1 MPVATRQNKKG
12 RKAGAFLFCTKVSLY
27 TLLIW
32 IVNCSNS
39 CQYDGNSYSVMNN
52 SLGKAFDSRALRSL
66 AEALEEEAVQHD
78 APVAYEDEI
87 EQDAPAVYEEATE
100 QDAPVEHEEVIEQV
114 AQDVAQEVA
123 QEVAQDVAQEVA
135 QDVIQEIAQEIAQEV
150 AQEDPEELEEVKIE
164 YNDDGTLRIRSTDTY
179 KQPAVANLYKERINN
194 FYRKF
199 DPTITRDF
207 EYLKKNVNL
216 FNERERAL
224 EGDPSAI
231 AKYPKGYWDPHLA
244 LQKALKEIMDKHNE
258 YREMLANN
266 FYDVKLMDDFENLRT
281 NPPYIQREYGRL
293 DLRPYTPKPINA
305 KEDKGYY
312 KCGKGKK
319 SKRKSWRRKL
329 LCCF

>member
-87 EQDAPAVYEEATE
+87 EQDGPVVYEEATE

-123 QEVAQDVAQEVA
+123 QQVPQHSG
-135 QDVIQEIAQEIAQEV
+135 
-150 AQEDPEELEEVKIE
+150 KKGKKE
-164 YNDDGTLRIRSTDTY
+164 YKDGKSTSVGLRG
-179 KQPAVANLYKERINN
+179 ANKENEKDS
-194 FYRKF
+194 YRQGKLDF
-199 DPTITRDF
+199 WEHFEPTITANF
-207 EYLKKNVNL
+207 EEVLKRCISRKAGEQDVDEYYSAGFPKLGWNANPYGVLKKTKKGTVQ
-216 FNERERAL
+216 EGYRKML
-224 EGDPSAI
+224 E
-231 AKYPKGYWDPHLA
+231 
-244 LQKALKEIMDKHNE
+244 
-258 YREMLANN
+258 NN
-266 FYDVKLMDDFENLRT
+266 FRNVPYMDDTQNDHTSNE
-281 NPPYIQREYGRL
+281 PYLEREYGHVEL
-293 DLRPYTPKPINA
+293 GADAKTSTNLR
-305 KEDKGYY
+305 KGAE
-312 KCGKGKK
+312 KK
-319 SKRKSWRRKL
+319 MNKKM
-329 LCCF
+329 